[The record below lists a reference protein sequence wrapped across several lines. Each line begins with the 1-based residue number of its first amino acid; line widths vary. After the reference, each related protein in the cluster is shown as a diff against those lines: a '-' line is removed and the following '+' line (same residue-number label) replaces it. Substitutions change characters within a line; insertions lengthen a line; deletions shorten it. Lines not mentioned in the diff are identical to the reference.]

1 MRSIPRCNCCSA
13 IFTSF
18 VMFTNLSPIA
28 PVKLADGTVANYIG
42 VQVDVSRTTEG
53 DCAAFADGAQVQLCT
68 EVSATWFDVRCDNTT
83 TGSGIPLLI
92 KYDSRLRSRAD
103 GTVTEVIQASDR
115 KIYPQRYMTCLTHQV
130 CFTQELRKENLLV
143 PPLPPSRA
151 GLDLAT
157 TLERIQQSFVISDPM
172 LPDCPIVF
180 ASDNFIEFTGYAH
193 TPARSALRRCT

>member
-1 MRSIPRCNCCSA
+1 VCVRR
-13 IFTSF
+13 
-18 VMFTNLSPIA
+18 
-28 PVKLADGTVANYIG
+28 
-42 VQVDVSRTTEG
+42 
-53 DCAAFADGAQVQLCT
+53 
-68 EVSATWFDVRCDNTT
+68 EVSATWFDVRCDTTT

-115 KIYPQRYMTCLTHQV
+115 TLCPTPKVHECLTQQV
-130 CFTQELRKENLLV
+130 CLSQGLRKENVSV

-193 TPARSALRRCT
+193 TPARSALRRCTWRLTLSFDRYTREEVLGRNWCAMRNETRVKALPTNGTAAD